1 MVYLYTKQN
10 SKKNT
15 KEKIKAQDDFYGY
28 VNQETLQ
35 KLDIPFGESSNGT
48 FTETEKIVEEQL
60 DEIIEQVMS
69 SESEEVEKTI
79 NSELEKIDSLKNAVE
94 DKIQEII
101 NEHPEV
107 TNVAKKISNARFTNF
122 WNGIEY

>member
-1 MVYLYTKQN
+1 MAKKGSTK
-10 SKKNT
+10 STTET
-15 KEKIKAQDDFYGY
+15 KVDNPVVVLENKLQDDLSTN
-28 VNQETLQ
+28 VTNEVS
-35 KLDIPFGESSNGT
+35 D
-48 FTETEKIVEEQL
+48 IVEKLEDL
-60 DEIIEQVMS
+60 KPTDEIIEQVMS

-79 NSELEKIDSLKNAVE
+79 NSELEKIDSLKSAVE